1 MSRTAHC
8 KAHENAAFAVS
19 FGSAGIL
26 PAPVRV
32 ARQALL
38 LCDTKYLTR
47 QDGNS
52 ILPLSPVIA
61 GNRRPY
67 AISASFA
74 PSAGRSPGASTL
86 RYKVLDTARR
96 QLYPPPIAS
105 HRRQSEALCN
115 QRILRTL

>member
-74 PSAGRSPGASTL
+74 PSDRSTTSAAGNPRGRRALLGA
-86 RYKVLDTARR
+86 
-96 QLYPPPIAS
+96 AS
-105 HRRQSEALCN
+105 HPLQPRPHRHRCALG
-115 QRILRTL
+115 